1 MTSQLQSFGKLFP
14 IAIATVLSFPV
25 TAIAQTNRVPSSPPP
40 VTVRQPPAVSLER
53 VGKQISPGVYEV
65 NPESV
70 RGKRLVIEPMNQ
82 QVGGPPRKICI
93 GKWRPPN
100 CDGLYLELGPKNA
113 E

>member
-1 MTSQLQSFGKLFP
+1 MTNRILVL
-14 IAIATVLSFPV
+14 ATAATLLLSGA
-25 TAIAQTNRVPSSPPP
+25 AIAQTQRTPSTPPP
-40 VTVRQPPAVSLER
+40 VNLPPAVSLER
-53 VGKQISPGVYEV
+53 VGKQVSPGVYEV

-82 QVGGPPRKICI
+82 QVGGPPRRICI

-100 CDGLYLELGPKNA
+100 CNGIYLELGPKNA